1 MLCVFLLVLLV
12 EIQGPA
18 GSCPDAG
25 ECRRLALEASAR
37 RDFEVFHDLAWRA
50 VQKGKPNDP
59 ALMLLLARAQSLSGR
74 PGDALV
80 MLSRLADLGAVP
92 DVQTDPDFARVRA
105 LGGWPE
111 LEARLTGTKAP
122 PPSAPAPPA
131 PAMSPAS
138 PAPSGPAASAPSAP
152 SAGFDF
158 ASPGLEPFAVTHDAV
173 SRRFVV
179 GDRRA
184 NRLVVLDEVS
194 HNVVSFVGAA
204 SAGFLAEITGLAIDA
219 RRGDLWVVSSEGE
232 GDAAVSALHKLQ
244 LVSGRR
250 LLEVR
255 APARSDGVR
264 FVAVA
269 VAADGTAYALDA
281 HSPRLFRLRPGAR
294 AMELVM
300 RLDREAPGAMAV
312 ADERTLFV
320 AHGSGLARIDLSSK
334 TSAPVKSAEDLSG
347 FESLVWR
354 GGALLGVERVAASYL
369 VVRVALDASGTRA
382 QPRQILAA
390 SPTPIVGTVAD
401 RSFYYLSDGSL
412 RRVALR

>member
-1 MLCVFLLVLLV
+1 MLLFLLLLA
-12 EIQGPA
+12 QTPGA
-18 GSCPDAG
+18 SCADVS
-25 ECRRLALEASAR
+25 ECRRLAGEARTRGDA
-37 RDFEVFHDLAWRA
+37 EAFHDLAWRA
-50 VQKGKPNDP
+50 LQKGKPNDP

-80 MLSRLADLGAVP
+80 MLSRLADLGVVA

-105 LGGWPE
+105 LSGWPD
-111 LEARLTGTKAP
+111 LEARLTGKAP
-122 PPSAPAPPA
+122 TAL
-131 PAMSPAS
+131 
-138 PAPSGPAASAPSAP
+138 GAPSAP
-152 SAGFDF
+152 SAPAPSAPAAPAPSAAAATSARPEASPGFDF
-158 ASPGLEPFAVTHDAV
+158 PSAGLEPFAVTHDAV

-204 SAGFLAEITGLAIDA
+204 SAGFLREITGLAIDA
-219 RRGDLWVVSSEGE
+219 RRGDLWVVSSEAD

-255 APARSDGVR
+255 APAKSGSVR
-264 FVAVA
+264 FVAVT

-281 HSPRLFRLRPGAR
+281 ESPRLFRLRPGAR

-300 RLDREAPGAMAV
+300 RLDRDAPSAMAV

-320 AHGSGLARIDLSSK
+320 AHGSGLARVDLSSRS
-334 TSAPVKSAEDLSG
+334 SAPVKSAEDLSG
-347 FESLVWR
+347 FASLVWR
-354 GGALLGVERVAASYL
+354 AGALLGVERVAASYL